1 MMGMGVGLLV
11 SGFFYWLGVL
21 YKRHELSWVTG
32 GFLCLMMLTMSSK
45 SDLQWLTLLGGGA
58 TAALAWVIKKQQSLV
73 GPVFDWTVLIIL
85 LLLFGFDAIPGLR
98 DATIGLP
105 QSRIVISPAKP
116 ILLLILPWLV
126 LPPVHANP
134 WVSINVPPPYLFAL
148 LLFITLGTLIPLAIV
163 SGYARLGLP
172 GAAAP
177 VIAYQLAYNL
187 IFVCVIE
194 ESFFR
199 GLIQT
204 ALIYGLRRLY
214 GTSGDRWAL
223 LGASLL
229 FGGVHWG
236 GGPAFVVLATL
247 AGLGYGLVYYL
258 TRRLEY
264 AVFLHF
270 TVNAVHQLFM
280 NAEGGTLGL
289 QMT

>member
-1 MMGMGVGLLV
+1 MGMGVGLVV
-11 SGFFYWLGVL
+11 SGFFYWLGIL
-21 YKRHELSWVTG
+21 YKRHRLSWVTG
-32 GFLCLMMLTMSSK
+32 GFLCLMFLKMSSK
-45 SDLQWLTLLGGGA
+45 GDPQGLTLLGTGA

-73 GPVFDWTVLIIL
+73 GPVFDWTVLITL

-98 DATIGLP
+98 DATIDLR
-105 QSRIVISPAKP
+105 QSQLLISPAKP

-126 LPPVHANP
+126 LTPVHPNP
-134 WVSINVPPPYLFAL
+134 WVSINVPLPYLFAL
-148 LLFITLGTLIPLAIV
+148 ILFVTLGTLIPLAIV
-163 SGYARLGLP
+163 SGYARLGLS

-177 VIAYQLAYNL
+177 VVAYQLAYNL
-187 IFVCVIE
+187 VFVCVIE

-204 ALIYGLRRLY
+204 ALICWLRRLY
-214 GTSGDRWAL
+214 GSSGDRWAL
-223 LGASLL
+223 LGVSLL

-270 TVNAVHQLFM
+270 TVNAVYQLFM
-280 NAEGGTLGL
+280 NA
-289 QMT
+289 